1 VRYLRGS
8 ESLPEAYPLPE
19 RVVILWFALF
29 FIGNACPPFKR
40 IKTNYSP
47 SEKQGAARRRGAS
60 EPLRPVRSLQ
70 SATRLLKSKDI
81 TLT

>member
-19 RVVILWFALF
+19 RVVILCFAF

-40 IKTNYSP
+40 IKKNYSP